1 MSYIHNI
8 SYRRQ
13 AKNQATNMDL
23 QKWSAYPYVDTLYDH
38 TQFLSQTQPI
48 AEIPG
53 DPGSGDQVAV
63 VGAGAAGMVAAYELM
78 RAGIQPKV
86 FEATDRIGG
95 RTWSENFE
103 ALNSDAPP
111 IWAEMGAMRVPVSQK
126 LFWYYARQFGVKTGA
141 FPDPGVVPTLLS
153 YENQLYQWQ
162 FPGAHPSKVPP
173 GPFNEIEVAFNK
185 FITGTTTVVTQTG
198 TRLPGFGKNILTGIV
213 M

>member
-13 AKNQATNMDL
+13 AKNQTTNMDL

-53 DPGSGDQVAV
+53 DPGSGDQIAV

-103 ALNSDAPP
+103 TLNSDAPP

-126 LFWYYARQFGVKTGA
+126 LFWYYALFLIRVL
-141 FPDPGVVPTLLS
+141 FPHCFPMRIS
-153 YENQLYQWQ
+153 YINGSSRM
-162 FPGAHPSKVPP
+162 PIHPSFLRDHSKILKLPLIDLSLRLLP
-173 GPFNEIEVAFNK
+173 K
-185 FITGTTTVVTQTG
+185 F
-198 TRLPGFGKNILTGIV
+198 
-213 M
+213 